1 MLTKS
6 GQLIMLEAKT
16 KPSCTACWAHNH
28 SYYLTYPAYCM
39 LSILPNSF
47 KCVWFYPDWNVPI
60 FKNIFA
66 SFFPL
71 SPRNL
76 ALRCITFIRFL
87 FNKHVLLFSLLLCI
101 LYFLTS
107 FYWDFETAI
116 AKNVVYFHRDV
127 TAGTSLEVNRTIF
140 VDFCSGQHFPYFL
153 RESL

>member
-66 SFFPL
+66 SFSPL
-71 SPRNL
+71 SPRYL
-76 ALRCITFIRFL
+76 ALRALLSSGFYSINMSFFFRFCYAYFFDL
-87 FNKHVLLFSLLLCI
+87 VLLRFWNCYSQKCSLFSQRR
-101 LYFLTS
+101 
-107 FYWDFETAI
+107 
-116 AKNVVYFHRDV
+116 N
-127 TAGTSLEVNRTIF
+127 
-140 VDFCSGQHFPYFL
+140 CSYVSWS
-153 RESL
+153 E